1 MKKQVQTIVLA
12 ALAGFTASDA
22 LAQKHQSTLGLASR
36 VQPEWR
42 TPIPRS
48 TIHGELN
55 GGELMAVEMLN
66 HNVGWAI
73 GSGRPHTILFRT
85 ADGGKSWERQTTFDG
100 DRSRLTDI
108 GFADANN
115 GWIVGDDRILRT
127 TDGGESWSPV
137 DVGPEA
143 TPPDAT
149 KLLVLGP
156 DAIVVGGRS
165 QNRQIMLTVDGGAT
179 WELVGIVKDG
189 GGGAGSENSITGLAL
204 AETSTIFATTGSHP
218 YSKGRIYRSDDGG
231 HSWEMVAE
239 AEKPLHALAFRGKRG
254 VAVGESIAFWTDDG
268 GDTWRRVTMPGRRYG
283 VGFSDQNTVLA
294 VGRDPGVVVSGN
306 GGKTWQKWT
315 SPILEAG
322 ALIDVAAVDPGWVFM
337 ASTHA
342 LHHFV
347 DPNHTEP
354 IASGRIPIPVDV
366 QLPGGRALPRGV
378 YDVMLAHRGDQ
389 HVLKLDRKGEAGAA
403 GKTATGTAGQAPT
416 GTAGQTQTEASG
428 RTQTEAAGQTPP
440 TSDSEA
446 PQEGAAELD
455 AAVTR
460 QKAQKPPAC
469 AQPCGAT
476 IPASVTYEKADV
488 AEGKNAKSFFRIS
501 LEPTAS
507 GVAIVI
513 RTAVTPPRNVAL
525 ALAAAGAPESS
536 EGEAGDVAKK
546 AAAAGKG
553 LVGRINPEA
562 AQKRLSSAKAAPPA
576 VYKVT
581 LRHTVDLFGEK
592 KK

>member
-1 MKKQVQTIVLA
+1 MKKRIQTIVLA
-12 ALAGFTASDA
+12 ALVGLAASDA
-22 LAQKHQSTLGLASR
+22 TAQKHQSTLGLASR

-55 GGELMAVEMLN
+55 GAELLAVEMLN

-85 ADGGKSWERQTTFDG
+85 DDGGKTWERQTTFDG
-100 DRSRLTDI
+100 DRSRLHDI

-137 DVGPEA
+137 DVGPKA

-156 DAIVVGGRS
+156 EAIVVGGRS

-179 WELVGIVKDG
+179 WELVGIVKNG

-204 AETSTIFATTGSHP
+204 AEPSTIFATTGSHP
-218 YSKGRIYRSDDGG
+218 YSKGRIYRSEDGG
-231 HSWEMVAE
+231 HSWEKVAE
-239 AEKPLHALAFRGKRG
+239 AEKPLHSLAFRGKRG
-254 VAVGESIAFWTDDG
+254 VAVGEAIAFWTDDG
-268 GDTWRRVTMPGRRYG
+268 GDTWRRVTMPGTRYG
-283 VGFSDQNTVLA
+283 VGFSDQKTVLA

-315 SPILEAG
+315 SPILESG

-354 IASGRIPIPVDV
+354 IASGRIPLPVDI

-389 HVLKLDRKGEAGAA
+389 HVLKLDRKGGAVAAGKASTGTVQGQTAAAGQPGAGAA
-403 GKTATGTAGQAPT
+403 
-416 GTAGQTQTEASG
+416 G
-428 RTQTEAAGQTPP
+428 RTQTEADGQTPP
-440 TSDSEA
+440 SSDMAAS
-446 PQEGAAELD
+446 QEGAAELE

-460 QKAQKPPAC
+460 QKAQKAPAC
-469 AQPCGAT
+469 AAPCGVT
-476 IPASVTYEKADV
+476 IPASVTYEKADI
-488 AEGKNAKSFFRIS
+488 AEGRDAKSFFRIS

-507 GVAIVI
+507 GVAIVV
-513 RTAVTPPRNVAL
+513 RTAATPPRNVAL
-525 ALAAAGAPESS
+525 ALAAAGAPQNS
-536 EGEAGDVAKK
+536 EGEAREVAKK
-546 AAAAGKG
+546 GTAAGERLAG
-553 LVGRINPEA
+553 QINPQA
-562 AQKRLSSAKAAPPA
+562 AQQRLRAAKASPAA
-576 VYKVT
+576 VYKIT